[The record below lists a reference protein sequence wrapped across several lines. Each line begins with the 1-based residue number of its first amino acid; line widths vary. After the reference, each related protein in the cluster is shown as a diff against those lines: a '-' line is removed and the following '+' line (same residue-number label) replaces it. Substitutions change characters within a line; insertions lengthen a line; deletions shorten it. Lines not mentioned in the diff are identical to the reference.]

1 MLKDHPYR
9 INDIELPFARAWEE
23 SYGKIEKVKTTED
36 GHKDKTTVRDNI
48 LNVKVS
54 IQCKSDLAAALEA
67 VSQND
72 SVTLTRYN
80 IVSQSEETRTMWME
94 DFQKNLIEES
104 WKLKT
109 TDGVWLVSFKLE
121 EV

>member
-9 INDIELPFARAWEE
+9 INEIELPFTASWEE
-23 SYGKIEKVKTTED
+23 SYGKIENVKTTED
-36 GHKDKTTVRDNI
+36 GHKDKTVVRDDI

-67 VSQND
+67 ASQND

-80 IVSQSEETRTMWME
+80 IVTQSEETRTMWM
-94 DFQKNLIEES
+94 DGFQKKPVEES

-109 TDGVWLVSFKLE
+109 TDGVWVVSFSLE